1 MIVEDEL
8 LKIIEQEA
16 LYGFKV
22 DFDLDIESF
31 FLLRID
37 TIDELIRFA
46 KVNNINSIF
55 YDYFYFDKDVYLIDL
70 DQADYV
76 LDESIYKLIK
86 EEIIKYN
93 EKVEKINFEIPRAV
107 AIFVLYQGRKIGLIH
122 TDNWIEKEDILEADE
137 QLEYW
142 EQKHE
147 HIIEDKR
154 LKEEKQLNDLKIEF
168 EDYLLND
175 RKFFNCTNQT
185 LRKHYAKS
193 VFDNETAKNY
203 KSIFMKSTRYGSTL
217 LDNTSLLIFIEMV
230 WKKYKSNMYKY
241 KNNVI
246 D

>member
-8 LKIIEQEA
+8 LQIIEQEG

-55 YDYFYFDKDVYLIDL
+55 YDYFYFDKYVYLIDL
-70 DQADYV
+70 DEAEYV

-86 EEIIKYN
+86 EEIIKHN
-93 EKVEKINFEIPRAV
+93 EKIEKINFGIPRAV

-154 LKEEKQLNDLKIEF
+154 LKEEK
-168 EDYLLND
+168 
-175 RKFFNCTNQT
+175 
-185 LRKHYAKS
+185 
-193 VFDNETAKNY
+193 
-203 KSIFMKSTRYGSTL
+203 
-217 LDNTSLLIFIEMV
+217 
-230 WKKYKSNMYKY
+230 
-241 KNNVI
+241 
-246 D
+246 